1 MKIVVNL
8 TVTALVFL
16 ALATGASPQQSGTMR
31 CRDGIVSIDDT
42 IPEVLKKCGPPAFQ
56 DRREETRASGP
67 RYKRSY
73 ETVTTD
79 DWTYNFGPQ
88 EFMYQVI
95 FQNGRVVRIESRDQG
110 Y

>member
-1 MKIVVNL
+1 MKIAVNL
-8 TVTALVFL
+8 VVTALMFL
-16 ALATGASPQQSGTMR
+16 MANGVSAQQSGTMR

-42 IPEVLKKCGPPAFQ
+42 IAEVLKKCGPPAFQ

-67 RYKRSY
+67 RYKRAY

-95 FQNGRVVRIESRDQG
+95 FQNGRVARIESRDQG